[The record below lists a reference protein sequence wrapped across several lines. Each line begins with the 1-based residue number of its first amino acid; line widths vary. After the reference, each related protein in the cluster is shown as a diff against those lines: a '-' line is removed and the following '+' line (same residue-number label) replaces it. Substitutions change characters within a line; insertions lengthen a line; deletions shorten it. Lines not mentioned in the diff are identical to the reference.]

1 VEVLVSNNASTDRT
15 EEILESFDD
24 DRLRVLRQEKTIPMM
39 ENWNACLSAATGE
52 FFLLLSDDDLLEKT
66 AIEEMVVAFERAN
79 ELGTPIGFVYCDGT
93 MIEAS
98 GKPMSLSKASS
109 PAMESSEDI
118 IVAFFNGERRL
129 WPCSILY
136 RTADLAPGYD
146 LSFALEADAV
156 QWIRAVTRYG
166 AARFVD
172 KKLTRYR
179 VHQNATF
186 STPVKQW
193 HRENLALAEFAASKL
208 SGSSKDTLAK
218 IRAAVRRLNIRI
230 TPLLLND
237 SLNKSTRLVLREYW
251 ENIRIFEGYYGL
263 LFFLRGTMP
272 LMLPRFIRA
281 WVRRCVNSTAELE

>member
-1 VEVLVSNNASTDRT
+1 
-15 EEILESFDD
+15 
-24 DRLRVLRQEKTIPMM
+24 
-39 ENWNACLSAATGE
+39 LSAATGE